1 MTSWL
6 TGPGRGV
13 SLAGALLVLGG
24 CASAPSAAPTVAPH
38 EGDSR
43 APSETRVGEAGD
55 DVPPAESGGAA
66 EEGPHEQPS
75 VTSPPSE
82 QEAYER
88 ARPVFERHC
97 ASCHTSSAGKQAA
110 LRHFAMDR
118 YPFGG
123 HHAGQISGTIREVL
137 GASGKPATMPKDRPG
152 AVQAEELRAILDWAD
167 AFDRAHAAG
176 NHHEHRHQH

>member
-6 TGPGRGV
+6 PGPRPGV
-13 SLAGALLVLGG
+13 SLAGAMLVLGA
-24 CASAPSAAPTVAPH
+24 CASAPSAAPTVAP
-38 EGDSR
+38 
-43 APSETRVGEAGD
+43 P
-55 DVPPAESGGAA
+55 
-66 EEGPHEQPS
+66 

-97 ASCHTSSAGKQAA
+97 ASCHTSSAGERAA
-110 LRHFAMDR
+110 LRHFSMDG

-137 GASGKPATMPKDRPG
+137 GASGKPVTMPKDRPG

-167 AFDRAHAAG
+167 AFDRAHAAR
-176 NHHEHRHQH
+176 NHNEHHHDH